1 MSRWHREGC
10 RDPVVEVSRSIPS
23 CKSCGGEF
31 SLAEAIALQELA
43 VGAGSSLNV
52 PADEP
57 YGQMNL
63 WWPPSLRYTKTAQDT
78 QLHDTGAGQDEREP
92 VHGSRSNIPQSTIR
106 AEVYGET
113 LPEGDFRLACLY
125 ASQDSSDPLHLDL
138 ETYRHSHAPDY
149 ETASYVWGGEAGDS
163 APRCPVFIGE
173 YWDVFLQT
181 SNCCELFRFARPTR
195 GVRLMWVDAV
205 CINQE
210 NLAERSI
217 QVAMMRR
224 IYSDCL
230 QCLVYLGPD
239 VVQWHGTRLPGRQG
253 LHELERPS
261 LERLLEGRRYF
272 SRLWVIQELILS
284 PRIIMP
290 IGNTMYWADN
300 TTNTRV
306 QDSSSIAWDWDATRA
321 PWLQDMSQRR
331 LSIQT
336 ACESLLLTRHAHC
349 TDPRDRLFGILGL
362 LAAKTGPEA
371 SLQPGYALSNQHMWL
386 GFFAYSLVKDAAVW
400 LLYNAAG
407 HAAPASAPSWAP
419 SWNQAATWSN
429 LCCPDLNT
437 DTLAR
442 KIREYRP
449 SRDVV
454 PFDIASGGQQDISV
468 DAHTGTLLGV
478 RAMLLFTFLAKPT
491 VVERLEG
498 FTLFRSHSAHNGPVE
513 IACGEPLDQVVQP
526 CTDSLFMLKIQSS
539 VVFLVLRDVESAPL
553 VRAYGDRHE
562 DYVVVSKPSRYRLV
576 AACPALFCRSIRF
589 VHRMD
594 TLQHTL
600 NTVREKLNE
609 ELHSLVI
616 FAPLVYDR
624 WGLLGLCW
632 SPWTLSSSSSRS
644 EEDREEFF
652 KGYLAC
658 LPHNCV
664 RVQTESQTHIVLR
677 FEDNSNLMAASLN
690 EWLKSAFTIWC
701 ETFATEELVVG
712 SGVNPYIDWEWS
724 LLGDKWQSF
733 ANWRCET
740 FWESVF
746 MGEGTGDFQ
755 RRRSGTWNFHEIP
768 RLKTGRHAGQVYLRA
783 SIRAIV
789 NSCRFLQNFSLEL
802 LGMEVQKI
810 KDVLGIKSV
819 DELRSVLSDTVKDRS
834 SFKYQSFSSNPNSYR
849 PDYVAIYGETWTVD
863 IS

>member
-10 RDPVVEVSRSIPS
+10 RGPVVEVSRSIPS

-43 VGAGSSLNV
+43 VGADSCLSV
-52 PADEP
+52 PEDEP

-63 WWPPSLRYTKTAQDT
+63 WWPPCLQYTKTAQYT
-78 QLHDTGAGQDEREP
+78 QLHDIWAGQDEREQAQ
-92 VHGSRSNIPQSTIR
+92 GSRSHIPQPTIR

-149 ETASYVWGGEAGDS
+149 ETASYVWGGEAGDR

-181 SNCCELFRFARPTR
+181 NNCCELLRFARPTR
-195 GVRLMWVDAV
+195 GVRLIWVDAV

-261 LERLLEGRRYF
+261 LERLLEERRYF
-272 SRLWVIQELILS
+272 SRLWVIQEVILS
-284 PRIIMP
+284 PRIIIP
-290 IGNTMYWADN
+290 IDDTVYWADN
-300 TTNTRV
+300 TTNARV
-306 QDSSSIAWDWDATRA
+306 QENSSTTWDWDATRA

-349 TDPRDRLFGILGL
+349 TDPRDRLFGMLGL
-362 LAAKTGPEA
+362 LAAKTGSEA
-371 SLQPGYALSNQHMWL
+371 SLQPNYALSSQHMWL

-407 HAAPASAPSWAP
+407 HAARASAPSWAP
-419 SWNQAATWSN
+419 SWNQAAMWSN
-429 LCCPDLNT
+429 LYCPDLNT
-437 DTLAR
+437 DNVAR
-442 KIREYRP
+442 KILESRP
-449 SRDVV
+449 SRDGV
-454 PFDIASGGQQDISV
+454 PFDIASGGEQDISV

-478 RAMLLFTFLAKPT
+478 RVMLLFTFLAKPT

-498 FTLFRSHSAHNGPVE
+498 FTLFRSHSADEGIVE
-513 IACGEPLDQVVQP
+513 MACSEPLDRIIQP

-539 VVFLVLRDVESAPL
+539 IVFLVLRDVESTPL
-553 VRAYGDRHE
+553 VKAYGHWAG

-589 VHRMD
+589 VRRMP
-594 TLQHTL
+594 TLEHTL
-600 NTVREKLNE
+600 NAVREKLNE

-616 FAPLVYDR
+616 FAPLVYDG
-624 WGLLGLCW
+624 WGLLDLCW
-632 SPWTLSSSSSRS
+632 SPCDPGHSRS
-644 EEDREEFF
+644 EEDREKFF
-652 KGYLAC
+652 RGYLAC
-658 LPHNCV
+658 LPRNCL
-664 RVQTESQTHIVLR
+664 RVETESQTHIVLR

-690 EWLKSAFTIWC
+690 GWLKSVFAIWC
-701 ETFATEELVVG
+701 KTLATEELFEG
-712 SGVNPYIDWEWS
+712 SGANPYVDWEWS
-724 LLGDKWQSF
+724 LQGDKWQSF

-746 MGEGTGDFQ
+746 MGEGSSDFE
-755 RRRSGTWNFHEIP
+755 RRRSGTWDFHEIP
-768 RLKTGRHAGQVYLRA
+768 HLKTGRHAGQVYLRA
-783 SIRAIV
+783 PIEAIV
-789 NSCRFLQNFSLEL
+789 ESYRFARCFSFDNLRID
-802 LGMEVQKI
+802 VQQI

-819 DELRSVLSDTVKDRS
+819 DELRSVLSDTVKDWS
-834 SFKYQSFSSNPNSYR
+834 SFKYQEFSSGGSGR
-849 PDYVAIYGETWTVD
+849 DGCAIYGQTWTVG